1 MISSRFLACI
11 HTYTYVVEKIKS
23 KRCCSKFRLNLG
35 FPSLFYNRH
44 DQFHDSDENSERQRS
59 TCCLTVTE
67 APKRSVHGYWAEFIS
82 FVCIFKR

>member
-23 KRCCSKFRLNLG
+23 KRCCSKFRLKLG

-44 DQFHDSDENSERQRS
+44 DQFDDDADENSDVNGQP
-59 TCCLTVTE
+59 V
-67 APKRSVHGYWAEFIS
+67 V
-82 FVCIFKR
+82 

>member
-11 HTYTYVVEKIKS
+11 HICSRKIKS
-23 KRCCSKFRLNLG
+23 KRCCSKFRLKLG

-44 DQFHDSDENSERQRS
+44 DQFDDSDENSERQRS